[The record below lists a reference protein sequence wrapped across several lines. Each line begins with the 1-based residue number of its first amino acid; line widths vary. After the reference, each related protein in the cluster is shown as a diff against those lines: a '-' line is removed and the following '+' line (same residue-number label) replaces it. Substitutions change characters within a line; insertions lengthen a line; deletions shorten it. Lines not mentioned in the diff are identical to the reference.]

1 MLLTEEQILALAPD
15 ESSKKSG
22 KELANP
28 AKWVSKGANET
39 ALWGECQG
47 SGSKPYQAQI
57 DLSNIA
63 FKCSCPSRKFPC
75 KHGLGLFLLYARQ
88 PKTFTSAEPPGWVKE
103 WLDKRSAKEETKIEK
118 KDKPV
123 DAAAQA
129 KRQQAR
135 EQKVSDGM
143 EELLLW
149 IKDIIRNGI
158 LNIPE
163 KKDEFWGNLAKR
175 MIDAQAPGLAVMVGE
190 LRNINFYK
198 EGWQTKFIDR
208 LIKIYLLVHAYKNI
222 ISLDENLQA
231 DIKSM
236 IGFTQSQ
243 DELKTKDGIKD
254 DWFVLAKQ
262 VAQEDQ
268 LAVERNWLY
277 GINTK
282 QYALVLQFYA
292 GNQLPAITLTPG
304 VLIHAE
310 LVFFPAAVPLRALI
324 KEEFNIKAISN
335 IEGMKN
341 WNEVVEQEVK
351 YNQLNPLINNYPF
364 IVEQLKP
371 VQFNN
376 EWWLQDKEKNL
387 MKISEDFPNIWKLVS
402 ISGGDS
408 LSLAVV
414 GKENNYLPLGVW
426 QNGVYKLL

>member
-1 MLLTEEQILALAPD
+1 M
-15 ESSKKSG
+15 
-22 KELANP
+22 
-28 AKWVSKGANET
+28 
-39 ALWGECQG
+39 
-47 SGSKPYQAQI
+47 
-57 DLSNIA
+57 
-63 FKCSCPSRKFPC
+63 CS
-75 KHGLGLFLLYARQ
+75 
-88 PKTFTSAEPPGWVKE
+88 TEPPGWVTE
-103 WLDKRSAKEETKIEK
+103 WLDKRSAKEETKTEK

-135 EQKVSDGM
+135 EQKVSDGI

-163 KKDEFWGNLAKR
+163 KKDEFWSNLAKR
-175 MIDAQAPGLAVMVGE
+175 MIDAQAPGLAAMVGD

-198 EGWQTKFIDR
+198 EAWQTKFIDQ
-208 LIKIYLLVHAYKNI
+208 ITKIYLLINAYRNI
-222 ISLDENLQA
+222 ASLDEKLQA

-236 IGFTQSQ
+236 IGFSQSQ

-254 DWFVLAKQ
+254 DWFVVAKQ
-262 VAQEDQ
+262 VTQEDQ
-268 LAVERNWLY
+268 LTVERNWLY

-292 GNQLPAITLTPG
+292 GNQIPASTLTAG
-304 VLIHAE
+304 VAVHAE

-324 KEEFNIKAISN
+324 KQQFNTKTISN
-335 IEGMKN
+335 IEGLKN
-341 WNEVVEQEVK
+341 WNEVILQEIN

-376 EWWLQDKEKNL
+376 EWWLQDQEKNL
-387 MKISEDFPNIWKLVS
+387 MKITEGFSNIWKLVS
-402 ISGGDS
+402 ISGGAP
-408 LSLAVV
+408 LSLTVV
-414 GKENNYLPLGVW
+414 GKENNYLPLGTW
-426 QNGVYKLL
+426 QNGVYNLL